1 MSRVSESQ
9 VYNLFLA
16 LNSNKASIDIP
27 NNMIKIIA
35 PIISPIFTYIFNG
48 SIETGIVPDIL
59 KISRVIPIYECRN
72 YRSI

>member
-35 PIISPIFTYIFNG
+35 PIISPIFTYIFNE
-48 SIETGIVPDIL
+48 SIETGIVPDI
-59 KISRVIPIYECRN
+59 
-72 YRSI
+72 